1 MELSVKDKVYV
12 IPTFGV
18 LPTMTLVFVILK
30 MAGVINWSWW
40 WVLAPTWIPLCVV
53 AILLVILLLLIVFTK
68 EGTK

>member
-12 IPTFGV
+12 TSTFGV

-40 WVLAPTWIPLCVV
+40 WVFAPTWIPLCVA
-53 AILLVILLLLIVFTK
+53 AIMLVIFLILIVLTK
-68 EGTK
+68 ESAE